1 MIEQENNR
9 YFVLNTQM
17 RKEGK
22 REFYIGLR
30 HIAFGLVNSDAF
42 VCKAFCKIL

>member
-9 YFVLNTQM
+9 YFLLNRQM

-22 REFYIGLR
+22 KRVYIGLR
-30 HIAFGLVNSDAF
+30 YIALGLVNSDAF

>member
-22 REFYIGLR
+22 REF
-30 HIAFGLVNSDAF
+30 
-42 VCKAFCKIL
+42 ILGWGT